1 VTAGPLP
8 RDIETR
14 DDLERIVRAFY
25 SRALEDEIIG
35 PIFTDVAKLDLEA
48 HVPVITSFWETLVLG
63 VPTYDPGCVP
73 PARRAAREGRAAPRA
88 LRALARALLRDRRRA
103 RRRPTGGDDEGGGV
117 PARARVPGPAARLRV
132 AARGRRARGPA
143 RHPAL
148 SAGRASASRL
158 RRFLPAAPGIR
169 EPAG

>member
-48 HVPVITSFWETLVLG
+48 HVPVIASFWETLVLG
-63 VPTYDPGCVP
+63 VPTSTGVRSTRTPRCTRRSSCAPGTSSAGSRSSTRP
-73 PARRAAREGRAAPRA
+73 STSTSPAH
-88 LRALARALLRDRRRA
+88 
-103 RRRPTGGDDEGGGV
+103 
-117 PARARVPGPAARLRV
+117 
-132 AARGRRARGPA
+132 GRR
-143 RHPAL
+143 
-148 SAGRASASRL
+148 
-158 RRFLPAAPGIR
+158 
-169 EPAG
+169 

>member
-14 DDLERIVRAFY
+14 DDLERIVRASY

-63 VPTYDPGCVP
+63 VPTYDRGAFHPHAALHAKVELRPGHFERWLALFYATVDEHV
-73 PARRAAREGRAAPRA
+73 AGSRAEMTKAAAYRLAHAFQGRLRAYASPREDAAPA
-88 LRALARALLRDRRRA
+88 
-103 RRRPTGGDDEGGGV
+103 G
-117 PARARVPGPAARLRV
+117 LRV
-132 AARGRRARGPA
+132 T
-143 RHPAL
+143 RH
-148 SAGRASASRL
+148 
-158 RRFLPAAPGIR
+158 
-169 EPAG
+169 